1 MSELTR
7 IEKMEQEAALED
19 LKKYKHVLPR
29 IDSEWYQAE
38 IDELPQMDVRSDSE
52 DGEEEEHAGPV
63 QQPAEKSKSAH
74 YMFSP

>member
-7 IEKMEQEAALED
+7 IEKMEQEAALEN

-38 IDELPQMDVRSDSE
+38 IDELPHMEFGSESDRDE
-52 DGEEEEHAGPV
+52 AEETVGPV
-63 QQPAEKSKSAH
+63 QEPAEKSE
-74 YMFSP
+74 